1 MKRFCLFTVLFVFV
15 AAPSFHAQDTPAAI
29 AEKQESEERFKTV
42 AAKIENLEETILSHQ
57 KRMNGLGEELRALR
71 EAITRLNNNAAAAG
85 TQKSL
90 ESLAEAIKEV
100 DRKRIADNEKILTAL
115 ADFRRGLSE
124 KPTSPVRTNPPGRSS
139 TPTPTVPPGAPERG
153 YEYTIQAND
162 HPTTI
167 SAKLAKQGFKITA
180 RQITDANPGVNW
192 SKLKIGQKIFIPAPA
207 QP

>member
-1 MKRFCLFTVLFVFV
+1 MLRRRIKHRATSDRF
-15 AAPSFHAQDTPAAI
+15 
-29 AEKQESEERFKTV
+29 AER
-42 AAKIENLEETILSHQ
+42 
-57 KRMNGLGEELRALR
+57 
-71 EAITRLNNNAAAAG
+71 
-85 TQKSL
+85 
-90 ESLAEAIKEV
+90 LAEMAQT
-100 DRKRIADNEKILTAL
+100 RI
-115 ADFRRGLSE
+115 ADFRRGLTD
-124 KPTSPVRTNPPGRSS
+124 KPTPPVRTNPPGRNA
-139 TPTPTVPPGAPERG
+139 PPAPTVPSGAPERG